1 MLGKRL
7 KAARKAAGMTQKE
20 AAAAIG
26 VTESTYCGYE
36 TGKRS
41 PDPRKISALAKV
53 FDVSGDFLLDT
64 GFEETKKEPAPETGN
79 ELRKKVDDILKS
91 LDPFEMAQVIAYAEG
106 LKASRKE
113 E

>member
-79 ELRKKVDDILKS
+79 ELDEDLVQRLMRLTPEELSKVDA
-91 LDPFEMAQVIAYAEG
+91 FVQG
-106 LKASRKE
+106 LIASR
-113 E
+113 

>member
-79 ELRKKVDDILKS
+79 ELDEDLVQRLMRLTPEELSKVDA
-91 LDPFEMAQVIAYAEG
+91 FVQG
-106 LKASRKE
+106 LLASR
-113 E
+113 